1 MDIVIDVILL
11 GVVGGLT
18 FMIAQDGPWNAI
30 LTFFAVI
37 FGGLL
42 AMNFY
47 EPLAVILGKQSAWM
61 ETRADIISLLG
72 LFSLFVFLIRLGLDH
87 IAPTNLE
94 LPDVAYKIGQWGFGF
109 ATAYVT
115 MAILVTSLHTAPLP
129 RKFLGFTP
137 ERKNFVGVTS
147 PDVQW
152 LGFTQ
157 YVTEHVF
164 ARRMRSAD
172 GLTRYRSFDGKTEV
186 FPDRHEVDV
195 LPTFI
200 IRHASRRTR
209 LSGQVA
215 ASAPAPTPL
224 PPPGPG
230 GAGGGRV
237 GPAF

>member
-1 MDIVIDVILL
+1 MDLAIDIILV
-11 GVVGGLT
+11 GVVGLLT
-18 FMIAQDGPWNAI
+18 FLIAQDGPWNAI
-30 LTFFAVI
+30 LSFFAVI

-47 EPLAVILGKQSAWM
+47 EPLAVMLGRQNAWLDV
-61 ETRADIISLLG
+61 RADIISLLG

-87 IAPTNLE
+87 VAPTNLE
-94 LPDVAYKIGQWGFGF
+94 LPDLAYKIGQWAFGF

-115 MAILVTSLHTAPLP
+115 MAIIATSLHTAPLP
-129 RKFLGFTP
+129 RNFLGFTP
-137 ERKNFVGVTS
+137 ERKNFLGATS

-164 ARRMRSAD
+164 ARRVKSAD
-172 GLTRYRSFDGKTEV
+172 AMTRYRSFDGKTEL
-186 FPDRHEVDV
+186 FPERQDLDV

-200 IRHASRRTR
+200 IRHATRRQR
-209 LSGQVA
+209 ISGQIAVAPPPVA
-215 ASAPAPTPL
+215 APSPT
-224 PPPGPG
+224 GP
-230 GAGGGRV
+230 

>member
-1 MDIVIDVILL
+1 MDIVIDVVLL

-30 LTFFAVI
+30 LTFFAVV

-47 EPLAVILGKQSAWM
+47 EPLAVLLGKQSFWLD
-61 ETRADIISLLG
+61 TRADIISLLG
-72 LFSLFVFLIRLGLDH
+72 LFSLFVFLIRLGLDNV
-87 IAPTNLE
+87 APTNLE
-94 LPDVAYKIGQWGFGF
+94 LPDLAYKIGQWAFGF

-115 MAILVTSLHTAPLP
+115 MAILLTSLHTAPLP
-129 RKFLGFTP
+129 RKFLGFAP
-137 ERKNFVGVTS
+137 ERKNFLGVAS

-164 ARRMRSAD
+164 ARRVKSAD
-172 GLTRYRSFDGKTEV
+172 GMARYRSFDGKTEQ
-186 FPDRHEVDV
+186 FPGEQKLDV

-200 IRHASRRTR
+200 IRHATRRER
-209 LSGQVA
+209 ISGIVPVA
-215 ASAPAPTPL
+215 APAPVVAPSSGGGA
-224 PPPGPG
+224 PGP
-230 GAGGGRV
+230 AL
-237 GPAF
+237 